1 MVAAASERQTLPF
14 IAHAG
19 GGYQNW
25 QYTNTLQALDFN
37 RDYFDAFEIDF
48 EWTSD
53 GHLVCLHDWKTNA
66 EWIFGQRFEAPVS
79 LVEFEALVESHP
91 VAQNCTLTTLV
102 QWLQENP
109 EKRLVTDIKTD
120 NVAGLRQL
128 ASAYGEGVGKQV
140 IAQIYQPSEYG
151 AARAAG
157 FETIIWT
164 LYRYPGEE
172 ADILRELEGMSL
184 FAVTM
189 PRHLALQGLAKR
201 LPVNVYVHTVN
212 TQREWAMF
220 QALGVSG
227 LYTDWLPD
235 PNVEVSDES
244 G

>member
-1 MVAAASERQTLPF
+1 M
-14 IAHAG
+14 
-19 GGYQNW
+19 
-25 QYTNTLQALDFN
+25 
-37 RDYFDAFEIDF
+37 
-48 EWTSD
+48 
-53 GHLVCLHDWKTNA
+53 
-66 EWIFGQRFEAPVS
+66 
-79 LVEFEALVESHP
+79 
-91 VAQNCTLTTLV
+91 
-102 QWLQENP
+102 
-109 EKRLVTDIKTD
+109 
-120 NVAGLRQL
+120 
-128 ASAYGEGVGKQV
+128 
-140 IAQIYQPSEYG
+140 QIYQPSEYG